1 MYFTLYGIHMYTL
14 RKFTIEG
21 TMSENIKILIVD
33 DEEDIREL
41 LRYNL
46 GKEGYQIET
55 AENGN
60 EAIEKANSFAPHLI
74 ILDIMMEGMDG
85 IEVCEALREDEMFN
99 NTLIVFLT
107 ARGESFTQISAL
119 ETGGDDF
126 ISKPVKPNVLKSRI
140 KAMLRRHPS
149 LAANQSDNISTY
161 GDLTIDREKFGLTVG
176 EKEIS
181 LAKKEFELLDLLLS
195 KPGKVFKR
203 AEILSKV
210 WGREVIVGDRTIDV
224 HVRKLREK
232 IGDEYIQTMKGVGYK
247 FHF

>member
-1 MYFTLYGIHMYTL
+1 
-14 RKFTIEG
+14 
-21 TMSENIKILIVD
+21 MSDNFKILIVD

-46 GKEGYQIET
+46 GKEGYKIAT

-60 EAIEKANSFAPHLI
+60 EAIEVAQTFQPHLI
-74 ILDIMMEGMDG
+74 LLDIMMDGMDG
-85 IEVCEALREDEMFN
+85 IEVCEKLREDEAFDQ
-99 NTLIVFLT
+99 TLIIFLT

-126 ISKPVKPNVLKSRI
+126 IAKPVKPNVLKSRI
-140 KAMLRRHPS
+140 KAVLRRHPS
-149 LAANQSDNISTY
+149 VMAEQSSSVSTY
-161 GDLTIDREKFGLTVG
+161 GDLSIDREKFEVTV
-176 EKEIS
+176 KEQTIS

-203 AEILSKV
+203 SEILSKV

-224 HVRKLREK
+224 HIRKLREK
-232 IGDEYIQTMKGVGYK
+232 IGNEYIQTMKGVGYK
-247 FHF
+247 FDEQ

>member
-1 MYFTLYGIHMYTL
+1 MYTL

-181 LAKKEFELLDLLLS
+181 LAKKEL
-195 KPGKVFKR
+195 
-203 AEILSKV
+203 
-210 WGREVIVGDRTIDV
+210 WGINFIFR
-224 HVRKLREK
+224 
-232 IGDEYIQTMKGVGYK
+232 
-247 FHF
+247 

>member
-1 MYFTLYGIHMYTL
+1 
-14 RKFTIEG
+14 
-21 TMSENIKILIVD
+21 MSDNIKILIVD

-46 GKEGYQIET
+46 GKEGYTIDT
-55 AENGN
+55 AENGI
-60 EAIEKANSFAPHLI
+60 EAIEKAKIFDPHLI
-74 ILDIMMEGMDG
+74 VLDIMMEGMDG
-85 IEVCEALREDEMFN
+85 IEVCEALREDDFFR

-126 ISKPVKPNVLKSRI
+126 ISKPIKPSVLKSRI
-140 KAMLRRHPS
+140 KAILRRHPS
-149 LAANQSDNISTY
+149 LLNEKSESISTY
-161 GDLTIDREKFGLTVG
+161 GDLTIDREKFTLQVNDQR
-176 EKEIS
+176 IS

-203 AEILSKV
+203 SEILNKV

-224 HVRKLREK
+224 HIRKLREK
-232 IGDEYIQTMKGVGYK
+232 IGNDYIQTMKGVGYK
-247 FHF
+247 FDF